1 MKDMEK
7 PFLDHLEDLR
17 GLILKCA
24 GAIGAGAVLGV
35 AGIGTVMEILRWP
48 LRQAQGEGTSPSTLL
63 ALQVTDPMTVT
74 LQIGL
79 GAGILLSLPIVLYF
93 LGVYLMPALDPRER
107 RMLLPAFL
115 AGAFLFLSGVAFCYF
130 LVLPRALG
138 FFQDFNRW
146 LGLETSWT
154 MASYTDFVLQL
165 LVGFGLSFELP
176 LGMVLLARLGILSR
190 VAVVAHRRHAVVVL
204 LVLAACVTPTSDPFN
219 LGLMFVPLYVLF
231 ELGLV
236 GMGWA
241 ERKALLANESKT
253 S

>member
-24 GAIGAGAVLGV
+24 GAIGVGAVLGV
-35 AGIGTVMEILRWP
+35 TGIGTVMEILRWP
-48 LRQAQGEGTSPSTLL
+48 LRQAQGEGASPGTLL

-93 LGVYLMPALDPRER
+93 LGAYLMPALDPRER

-115 AGAFLFLSGVAFCYF
+115 AGTFLFLSGVAFCYF

-154 MASYTDFVLQL
+154 MASYTDFVLQM

-176 LGMVLLARLGILSR
+176 LGMVLLARLGILQR
-190 VAVVAHRRHAVVVL
+190 VTVVAHRRHAVVVL
-204 LVLAACVTPTSDPFN
+204 LVLAACVTPTSVPFN
-219 LGLMFVPLYVLF
+219 LGLMFVPLYGLF

-236 GMGWA
+236 GMSWA
-241 ERKALLANESKT
+241 ERKVILANDSKT